1 MPQIKVIK
9 PFAFAHRGVEVEE
22 FQPSDETREV
32 SDEVAEHAGLVDEGF
47 IEIVGSE
54 PAAPA
59 KPSRKKAA
67 E

>member
-22 FQPSDETREV
+22 FQPSDEPQEV
-32 SDEVAEHAGLVDEGF
+32 SQEVADHAGLVDEGY
-47 IEIVGSE
+47 IQIVGAE
-54 PAAPA
+54 AAAPA
-59 KPSRKKAA
+59 KPARKKAA